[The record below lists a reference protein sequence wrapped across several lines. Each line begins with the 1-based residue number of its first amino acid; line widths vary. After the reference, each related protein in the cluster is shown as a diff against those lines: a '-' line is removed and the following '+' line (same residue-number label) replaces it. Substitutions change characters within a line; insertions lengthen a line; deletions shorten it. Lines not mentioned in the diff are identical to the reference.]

1 MKAIRVAK
9 YGGPEELQLQE
20 LPPPKPGAGEV
31 LVRVQA
37 AGVNYADIYFRNG
50 AVPRPTP
57 FPFTLG
63 IEGAGVVEAVGEGVT
78 ELKRGDRVAYA
89 STSGAG
95 RWSLGS
101 YAEYDVVK
109 AAHLAPLPDGV
120 SFHDGAA
127 IILQGLT
134 AHYLVHEFYPIKRG
148 STVLVHAAAG
158 GLGLLLVQWA
168 KHMGAAVIGTV
179 STDEKAK
186 IAREAGAD
194 NVILYTKQDFA
205 EEVKKLTGGA
215 GVDYVIDGVGKTTF
229 TKNLDALKPRGSAT
243 VFGMASGPAD
253 PLVPSSLMMKSLTI
267 SSGAFANY
275 TATRDDLLRRARD
288 VFAALR
294 EGWLKLRVDRT
305 SPLAQAAEA
314 HQLLESRQTAGKLIL
329 NP

>member
-1 MKAIRVAK
+1 MKAMRVAK

-20 LPPPKPGAGEV
+20 VAQPRLGAGEA
-31 LVRVQA
+31 LVRVHA

-50 AVPRPTP
+50 TLAKPIP

-63 IEGAGVVEAVGEGVT
+63 IEGAGEIEAVGEGVS
-78 ELKRGDRVAYA
+78 ELKRGDRVAYK
-89 STSGAG
+89 
-95 RWSLGS
+95 WSLGS

-109 AAHLAPLPDGV
+109 AAQIVPLPDGV
-120 SFHDGAA
+120 SFHHGAA
-127 IILQGLT
+127 LILQGIT

-158 GLGLLLVQWA
+158 GMGLLLVQWV

-179 STDEKAK
+179 STDKKAK

-215 GVDYVIDGVGKTTF
+215 GVVYAMAGVGKTTI
-229 TKNLDALKPRGSAT
+229 TKNVDALKPRRWAT
-243 VFGMASGPAD
+243 IFGMLSGLAD
-253 PLVPSSLMMKSLTI
+253 PLAPNSLMMKSLTI
-267 SSGAFANY
+267 SGAALSNY
-275 TATRDDLLRRARD
+275 TATRYELLRRASD
-288 VFAALR
+288 VFAGLR
-294 EGWLKLRVDRT
+294 EGCLKLRIYRT
-305 SPLAQAAEA
+305 FPMAQAAEA

-329 NP
+329 NS

>member
-1 MKAIRVAK
+1 MKTIQIAK
-9 YGGPEELQLQE
+9 YGGPEELQLHE
-20 LPPPKPGAGEV
+20 LPQPKPGADEV

-50 AVPRPTP
+50 TLARPIP
-57 FPFTLG
+57 FPLTLG
-63 IEGAGVVEAVGEGVT
+63 IEGAGEIEAVGQGVSD
-78 ELKRGDRVAYA
+78 LKRGDRVAYK
-89 STSGAG
+89 
-95 RWSLGS
+95 WSLGS

-109 AAHLAPLPDGV
+109 AAQVAPLPDEV
-120 SFHDGAA
+120 SFDDGAA

-134 AHYLVHEFYPIKRG
+134 AHYLVHEFYPIKPG

-158 GLGLLLVQWA
+158 GMGLLLVQWV
-168 KHMGAAVIGTV
+168 KHMGAVVIGTV

-229 TKNLDALKPRGSAT
+229 AKNLDALKPRGWAT
-243 VFGMASGPAD
+243 IFGMASGPAE
-253 PLVPSSLMMKSLTI
+253 PVVPNSLMMKSLTI
-267 SSGAFANY
+267 SAGALANY
-275 TATRDDLLRRARD
+275 TATRDELLRRARD
-288 VFAALR
+288 VFAGLR

-305 SPLAQAAEA
+305 FPLAQAAEA

-329 NP
+329 KIH

>member
-1 MKAIRVAK
+1 MKTIQVAK

-20 LPPPKPGAGEV
+20 VAQPKPGAGEA
-31 LVRVQA
+31 LVRVHA

-50 AVPRPTP
+50 TLARPIP

-63 IEGAGVVEAVGEGVT
+63 IEGAGEIEAVGEGVS

-89 STSGAG
+89 AG
-95 RWSLGS
+95 GLGS

-109 AAHLAPLPDGV
+109 AEHLAPLPDGV

-127 IILQGLT
+127 IILQGIT
-134 AHYLVHEFYPIKRG
+134 AHYLVHEFYPIKPG

-158 GLGLLLVQWA
+158 GMGLLLVQWV

-215 GVDYVIDGVGKTTF
+215 GVDFVIDGVGKTTF
-229 TKNLDALKPRGSAT
+229 TKNLDALKPRGWAT
-243 VFGMASGPAD
+243 VFGMPSGLAD
-253 PLVPSSLMMKSLTI
+253 PLAPNSLSRKSLTI
-267 SSGAFANY
+267 SGVSLSHY
-275 TATRDDLLRRARD
+275 TATRDEVLRRARD
-288 VFAALR
+288 VFAGLR
-294 EGWLKLRVDRT
+294 EGWLKLHIYRT
-305 SPLAQAAEA
+305 FPLAQAAEA
-314 HQLLESRQTAGKLIL
+314 HQLLESRQTAGKLTL
-329 NP
+329 KTH